1 MNDYFEKYKSFKKE
15 VDEACLVIDKNS
27 SSKLKEEIETL
38 KDNFNG
44 SGLSEIWCDK
54 VSVVFNE
61 IINKCSSSLGEVIT
75 SIENEFTKAEE
86 LYKTL
91 QEKLTE
97 LEKANN
103 DYQEAYKT
111 ATMFVEVSEAKPKT
125 KEEIK
130 AEIEN
135 IKTLEANA
143 LKLIEEI
150 EDIKQKLMNIND
162 GIVEDNNTQIEEEIV
177 LPTVEENVQNVSK
190 SVVQESSPAPTN
202 GSAIAIDSDTS
213 VIQLSNMCM
222 AEQGSPEGA
231 KFELS
236 LLINQFKS
244 VNGREPASATELS
257 NFMQNFGYG
266 GGHWYAARTRNMASL
281 PSANQVYINA
291 ITDVLNGNR
300 VLPSN
305 VVEHDC
311 FSDIAKIVVNGQTL
325 SDYSSIRN
333 HANYI
338 RDNTVIYNK
347 MGSVYT
353 FYEFAPNG
361 GDPFGYF

>member
-1 MNDYFEKYKSFKKE
+1 MNDYFENYKNLKKE
-15 VDEACLVIDKNS
+15 VSEACDIIKNNN
-27 SSKLKEEIETL
+27 SSKLKDELENL
-38 KDNFNG
+38 KKKFDNLDIKN
-44 SGLSEIWCDK
+44 LWDDK
-54 VSVVFNE
+54 VGIEFQD
-61 IINKCSSSLGEVIT
+61 IIKICSNNLNNVIT
-75 SIENEFTKAEE
+75 NIESNFTKGEI

-91 QEKLTE
+91 NEKLNE
-97 LEKANN
+97 LENINN
-103 DYQEAYKT
+103 QYQEAYKL
-111 ATMFVEVSEAKPKT
+111 ATTFVSSENYKRKT
-125 KEEIK
+125 NEEIK
-130 AEIEN
+130 LECEN
-135 IKTLEANA
+135 IDNLENKA
-143 LKLIEEI
+143 IHIISEI
-150 EDIKQKLMNIND
+150 EDIKKELLLINEMT
-162 GIVEDNNTQIEEEIV
+162 VDNNYNNLDTVINVNNIENNVGSSQGKNQII
-177 LPTVEENVQNVSK
+177 
-190 SVVQESSPAPTN
+190 N
-202 GSAIAIDSDTS
+202 GSYIQADSEQS
-213 VIQLSNMCM
+213 VIQLANMCM

-244 VNGREPASATELS
+244 VNGREPTSSTELS

-266 GGHWYAARTRNMASL
+266 GGHWYAARTRNMANIPTASDT
-281 PSANQVYINA
+281 YINA
-291 ITDVLNGNR
+291 IQDVLNGNR

-325 SDYSSIRN
+325 SDYQSIRN

-338 RDNTVIYNK
+338 KDNTVIYNK

>member
-1 MNDYFEKYKSFKKE
+1 MNDYFENYRSLKSE
-15 VDEACLVIDKNS
+15 VDDACLTINSNS
-27 SSKLKEEIETL
+27 STKLKDEVNEL
-38 KDNFNG
+38 KENFNNLVVDEVW
-44 SGLSEIWCDK
+44 SDK
-54 VSVVFNE
+54 VGDVFKE
-61 IINKCSSSLGEVIT
+61 IVKKCSSSLNSVIN
-75 SIENEFTKAEE
+75 SIENNFIKSDE
-86 LYKTL
+86 LYKNL
-91 QEKLTE
+91 KAKLEE

-103 DYQEAYKT
+103 DYREAYKSAT
-111 ATMFVEVSEAKPKT
+111 AFVSVETNMKSREEVRAELENINVLEERAKSLVND
-125 KEEIK
+125 
-130 AEIEN
+130 IEN
-135 IKTLEANA
+135 IKKELLA
-143 LKLIEEI
+143 
-150 EDIKQKLMNIND
+150 IND
-162 GIVEDNNTQIEEEIV
+162 GVITKEEQS
-177 LPTVEENVQNVSK
+177 VEENIEVQATVANETPSVETNTESNSNNTINGSQIVLDSDQ
-190 SVVQESSPAPTN
+190 SVVQLA
-202 GSAIAIDSDTS
+202 
-213 VIQLSNMCM
+213 NMCM

-244 VNGREPASATELS
+244 VHGREPTSATELS
-257 NFMQNFGYG
+257 EFMQNFGYG

-281 PSANQVYINA
+281 TTADSSYINA
-291 ITDVLNGNR
+291 ITDVLSGNR

-325 SDYSSIRN
+325 TDYSSISN